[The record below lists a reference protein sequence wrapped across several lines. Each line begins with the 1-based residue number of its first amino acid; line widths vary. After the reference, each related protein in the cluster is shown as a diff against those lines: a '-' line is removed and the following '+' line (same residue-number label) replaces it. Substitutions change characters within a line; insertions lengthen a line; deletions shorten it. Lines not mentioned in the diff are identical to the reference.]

1 MNTGVRGLASK
12 KNKFDSLQNC
22 AKIID
27 QMLTSGDIQKINK
40 ASCIMTKDEGQKKN
54 LMPDNNKKNN
64 Q

>member
-40 ASCIMTKDEGQKKN
+40 ASCIMTKDEGQK
-54 LMPDNNKKNN
+54 
-64 Q
+64 

>member
-27 QMLTSGDIQKINK
+27 QMLTSGDIQKVNK
-40 ASCIMTKDEGQKKN
+40 ASCIITKEDPQKKN
-54 LMPDNNKKNN
+54 LMPENNKNDKK
-64 Q
+64 